1 MASKKDFEKE
11 MKTLL
16 SKKASEEEKSM
27 LYDMGFEV
35 KNPTRLTVLAA
46 AIYKK
51 ASSGDLSSLKEIL
64 SLYKEQG
71 NFTGGVV
78 LLDDIGKK
86 TQ

>member
-1 MASKKDFEKE
+1 MERKRGFEKE

-27 LYDMGFEV
+27 LFEMGFEI

-46 AIYKK
+46 AIYRK

-71 NFTGGVV
+71 SFTGGVV

-86 TQ
+86 IE

>member
-1 MASKKDFEKE
+1 MNKGKCFEKE

-16 SKKASEEEKSM
+16 SKKASEEEKSA
-27 LYDMGFEV
+27 LYEMGFEI

-71 NFTGGVV
+71 EFTGGVV

-86 TQ
+86 TE

>member
-1 MASKKDFEKE
+1 MEKRKDFEKE

-16 SKKASEEEKSM
+16 SKKASEEEKIM
-27 LYDMGFEV
+27 LHDMGFEV

-71 NFTGGVV
+71 SFTGGVV

-86 TQ
+86 AE